1 MNVIQMKGKQRVKAL
16 VTAREVEMHLVRE
29 MTCVSLP
36 KIGRLF
42 GGKDHTT
49 VIHAC
54 TKIKAGLKED
64 PQLAIAVRELMES
77 LQSASVS

>member
-1 MNVIQMKGKQRVKAL
+1 MYMSLCLDQESK
-16 VTAREVEMHLVRE
+16 TARQVAMHLVRE
-29 MTCVSLP
+29 MTSASLP
-36 KIGRLF
+36 EIGRLF

-64 PQLAIAVRELMES
+64 PQLNHAIRELMES
-77 LQSASVS
+77 LQQGE